1 MTSWYV
7 RERTYSRSVECHE
20 TQRASSV
27 IADDLQRRLQA
38 FFCDGVVTIIGL
50 GHSASHGLPTMPDL
64 AEGLRTGMATELT
77 PAEAAEWKPVEAMLD
92 EGHHLEAAL
101 DAISHESPILERII
115 NASAKLILA
124 AERPALDRLARGED
138 RFPLA
143 ELLPKLA
150 VGGTARVITT
160 NYDRLVELA
169 AEISGLFLDTGFVG
183 SHYAACDPA
192 LSHESLRS
200 AILKRGR
207 KQKFEYRPHVVLD
220 KPHGSL
226 DWYLHDETPI
236 RSPYELGL
244 PRLMIT
250 PGQSKYHRGYEQ
262 PFDHHISNGN
272 QAVDRASGIIAIGF
286 GFNDPHLQKH
296 LEPRIRQGLPCLIIT
311 RSLTEAATAL
321 LQASPNVIA
330 VERLAPDGTRIHTP
344 SGAEEFP
351 ASNLWQLGDF
361 IDEVLT

>member
-1 MTSWYV
+1 MITD
-7 RERTYSRSVECHE
+7 E
-20 TQRASSV
+20 
-27 IADDLQRRLQA
+27 LQRRLQS
-38 FFCDGVVTIIGL
+38 FFCDGVVAVIGL

-77 PAEAAEWKPVEAMLD
+77 SAEAVEWKPVEEMLD

-101 DAISHESPILERII
+101 DAISHESPVIDRII
-115 NASAKLILA
+115 DASAALILS
-124 AERPALDRLARGED
+124 AERPALDRLSRGED

-143 ELLPKLA
+143 ELLPRLA

-169 AEISGLFLDTGFVG
+169 AEMAGLFLDCGFVG
-183 SHYAACDPA
+183 SHYAACNPE
-192 LSHESLRS
+192 LSHASLRS

-207 KQKFEYRPHVVLD
+207 KQKFEYRSHVVLD

-226 DWYLHDETPI
+226 DWYLKDEMPI
-236 RSPYELGL
+236 RSPYELAL

-262 PFDHHISNGN
+262 PFDHHINHGN

-286 GFNDPHLQKH
+286 GFNDSHLQRH
-296 LEPRIRQGLPCLIIT
+296 LEPRIKQGLPCLIIT
-311 RSLTEAATAL
+311 RELTEAASAL
-321 LQASPNVIA
+321 LEVSSNVIGI
-330 VERLAPDGTRIHTP
+330 ERLPPDATRIHTA
-344 SGAEEFP
+344 SGTEDLP
-351 ASNLWQLGDF
+351 ASNLWQLDNF